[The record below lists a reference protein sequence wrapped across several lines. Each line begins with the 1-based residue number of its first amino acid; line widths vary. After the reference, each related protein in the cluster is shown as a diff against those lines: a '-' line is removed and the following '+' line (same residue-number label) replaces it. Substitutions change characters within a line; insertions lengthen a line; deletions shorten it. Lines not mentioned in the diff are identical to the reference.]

1 MLVELQCT
9 SQHKIIKEMN
19 PMKSA
24 AIGAELF
31 PLSFQDVASGV
42 YFTELKFPAD
52 GVLDSVDVIID
63 SNILREL
70 KEHPDLFRRL
80 AWILGPGVTIHFN
93 VAQFSFE
100 QLLSNRESALQ
111 KVKELTEHP
120 ALFNTF
126 EPGFA
131 SALIESLKDGEQDM
145 RQLIGT
151 LAIYLFTMR
160 SLFEQ
165 KIPVEEKLKR
175 WSELFYGDVPKL
187 TSLYFMGLLFFYGQA
202 NSKLEFAGSKIKVM
216 DWAQHFLISR
226 KEEKADPCRWARN
239 RLFDFMLFSN
249 APVLNIEVGGGKPGR
264 LITATRDEYSA
275 KCLYRLFGFYGEQ
288 RENALWSV
296 IINLGCLKSIDDPV
310 FEGIRSES
318 GKIHELSRDSRI
330 PSVEEKRARVHNL
343 ITSANTFLSNEHRQN
358 LMRALDEFC
367 VWSWIQSEPE
377 KE

>member
-1 MLVELQCT
+1 
-9 SQHKIIKEMN
+9 
-19 PMKSA
+19 MKSA

-151 LAIYLFTMR
+151 LAIYLFAMR
-160 SLFEQ
+160 SLFEK

-187 TSLYFMGLLFFYGQA
+187 TSLYFMGLLFF
-202 NSKLEFAGSKIKVM
+202 M
-216 DWAQHFLISR
+216 
-226 KEEKADPCRWARN
+226 
-239 RLFDFMLFSN
+239 
-249 APVLNIEVGGGKPGR
+249 GK
-264 LITATRDEYSA
+264 
-275 KCLYRLFGFYGEQ
+275 K
-288 RENALWSV
+288 
-296 IINLGCLKSIDDPV
+296 
-310 FEGIRSES
+310 IRS
-318 GKIHELSRDSRI
+318 LSSR
-330 PSVEEKRARVHNL
+330 VAR
-343 ITSANTFLSNEHRQN
+343 
-358 LMRALDEFC
+358 
-367 VWSWIQSEPE
+367 
-377 KE
+377 